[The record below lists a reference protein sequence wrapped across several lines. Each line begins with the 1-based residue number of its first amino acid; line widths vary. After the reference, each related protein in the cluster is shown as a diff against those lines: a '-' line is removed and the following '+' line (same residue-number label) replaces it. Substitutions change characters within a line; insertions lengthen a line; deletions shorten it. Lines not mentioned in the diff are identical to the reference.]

1 MRSKEQV
8 KDLIRQKGIQI
19 RGFGVAKIGIFG
31 SYSRDAQKENS
42 DIDILIDFDPGSETF
57 DNYMNLCDLLEEI
70 FEDIELDIVTSNGLS
85 PIIGPKIL
93 KEVDY
98 VEIDD

>member
-1 MRSKEQV
+1 MKSKEQI
-8 KDLIRQKGIQI
+8 KKIIRQKGIQI
-19 RGFGVAKIGIFG
+19 RGYGVSKIGVFG
-31 SYSRDAQKENS
+31 SYSRGEQKEES
-42 DIDILIDFDPGSETF
+42 DIDILIDFNPGAETF

-70 FEDIELDIVTSNGLS
+70 FGDSEIDIVTYNGLS

-93 KEVDY
+93 KEVEY

>member
-1 MRSKEQV
+1 MKSKEQI
-8 KDLIRQKGIQI
+8 KKIIRQKGIQI
-19 RGFGVAKIGIFG
+19 RGYGVSKIGVFG
-31 SYSRDAQKENS
+31 SYSRGEQKEES
-42 DIDILIDFDPGSETF
+42 DIDILIDFKPGSETF

-70 FEDIELDIVTSNGLS
+70 FGDSEIDIVTYNGLS

-93 KEVDY
+93 KEVEY

>member
-1 MRSKEQV
+1 MKSKEQI
-8 KDLIRQKGIQI
+8 KKIIRQKGIQI
-19 RGFGVAKIGIFG
+19 RGYGVSKIGVFG
-31 SYSRDAQKENS
+31 SYSRGEQKEES
-42 DIDILIDFDPGSETF
+42 DIDILIDFNPGSETF

-70 FEDIELDIVTSNGLS
+70 FGDSEIDIVTYNGLS

-93 KEVDY
+93 KEVEY

>member
-1 MRSKEQV
+1 MKNKEQI

-19 RGFGVAKIGIFG
+19 KKFGVSKIGVFG
-31 SYSRDAQKENS
+31 SYSRAEQKENS
-42 DIDILIDFDPGSETF
+42 DIDILIDFNPGAETF
-57 DNYMNLCDLLEEI
+57 DNFMSLCDLLEDI
-70 FEDIELDIVTSNGLS
+70 FGDSEVDIITANGLS

-93 KEVDY
+93 EEVEY

>member
-1 MRSKEQV
+1 MKSKEHI
-8 KDLIRQKGIQI
+8 KNIIRQKGIQI
-19 RGFGVAKIGIFG
+19 RGYGVSKIGVFG
-31 SYSRDAQKENS
+31 SYSRGEQKEES
-42 DIDILIDFDPGSETF
+42 DIDILIDFNPGSETF

-70 FEDIELDIVTSNGLS
+70 FGDSEIDIVTYNGLS

-93 KEVDY
+93 KEVEY

>member
-1 MRSKEQV
+1 MKSKEQI
-8 KDLIRQKGIQI
+8 KNIIKQKGIQI
-19 RGFGVAKIGIFG
+19 KGYGVSKIGLFG
-31 SYSRDAQKENS
+31 SYSRGEQKEES
-42 DIDILIDFDPGSETF
+42 DIDILIDFNPGSETF

-70 FEDIELDIVTSNGLS
+70 FGDSEIDIVTYNGLS

-93 KEVDY
+93 NEVEY

>member
-1 MRSKEQV
+1 MKSKEQI
-8 KDLIRQKGIQI
+8 KKIIRQKGIQI
-19 RGFGVAKIGIFG
+19 RGYGVSKIGVFG
-31 SYSRDAQKENS
+31 SYSRGEQKEES
-42 DIDILIDFDPGSETF
+42 DIDILIDFNPGSDTF

-70 FEDIELDIVTSNGLS
+70 FGDSEIDIVTYNGLS

-93 KEVDY
+93 KEVEY

>member
-1 MRSKEQV
+1 MKSKEQI
-8 KDLIRQKGIQI
+8 KNIIRQKGLQI
-19 RGFGVAKIGIFG
+19 KGYGVSKIGVFG
-31 SYSRDAQKENS
+31 SYSRGEEKEES
-42 DIDILIDFDPGSETF
+42 DIDILIDFNPGSETF

-70 FEDIELDIVTSNGLS
+70 FEDSEIDIVTYNGLS

-93 KEVDY
+93 NEVEY